1 LNTNLCEIGFVLDR
15 SGSMN
20 AMKEEAIGGINA
32 FLESQ
37 QKLPG
42 EARLTMVLFD
52 HEYIVAHDG
61 VPIKDVPPL
70 DSHSY
75 VPRGTT
81 ALLDAIGRTI
91 NTIGE
96 RLGRTPEPDRPGKV
110 IVAILTDGLENA
122 SQEFKRK
129 EIFKMIKHQREVY
142 SWEFVF
148 LGAKQDAIST
158 GAKMGIPIANAV
170 TFSEAPGGTA
180 RAFEAV
186 SSVATA
192 YRAGESDYARHLSK
206 AAKEKKP

>member
-1 LNTNLCEIGFVLDR
+1 
-15 SGSMN
+15 MN

-42 EARLTMVLFD
+42 EAHLTLVLFD

-70 DSHSY
+70 DNHSY

-96 RLGRTPEPDRPGKV
+96 RLDRTPEPERPAKV

-122 SQEFKRK
+122 SQEFKRR
-129 EIFKMIKHQREVY
+129 EIIQNDQASAR
-142 SWEFVF
+142 SLL
-148 LGAKQDAIST
+148 LG
-158 GAKMGIPIANAV
+158 V
-170 TFSEAPGGTA
+170 
-180 RAFEAV
+180 
-186 SSVATA
+186 
-192 YRAGESDYARHLSK
+192 HLSGRK
-206 AAKEKKP
+206 AGRYFYGGKDGNTDSERGHLQ

>member
-1 LNTNLCEIGFVLDR
+1 M
-15 SGSMN
+15 S
-20 AMKEEAIGGINA
+20 
-32 FLESQ
+32 
-37 QKLPG
+37 PG
-42 EARLTMVLFD
+42 
-52 HEYIVAHDG
+52 
-61 VPIKDVPPL
+61 
-70 DSHSY
+70 
-75 VPRGTT
+75 GTT

-96 RLGRTPEPDRPGKV
+96 RLNRTPEPDKPGNV

-170 TFSEAPGGTA
+170 TFSEAPGGA
-180 RAFEAV
+180 ALAFDAV
-186 SSVATA
+186 SRVAA
-192 YRAGESDYARHLSK
+192 SYRAGDPDYAQQLAK
-206 AAKEKKP
+206 AAKKEET